1 MSDSVIE
8 IKDVSKHFT
17 HSFDHTYSVKK
28 NLINFFSGNHK
39 KPEITK
45 YVILDNVSF
54 SIKKGEFVGIMGRN
68 GAGKSTILKM
78 ISGIFVPNEGSIK
91 TFGRIA
97 PLLELGAGFVD
108 ELSGY
113 ENIFLNA
120 AILGFSHKETQSK
133 IKDIIDFSEL
143 GSKMEYPVRTYSSGM
158 LVRLGFSIAAHL
170 DADILLFDEILAVG
184 DVGFQ
189 EKCLKKVKDLN
200 TQGKSIILVTH
211 TPDLVSTYCTRCIL
225 IDNSKIAFDGS
236 PEAGAHKY
244 RELFQI

>member
-1 MSDSVIE
+1 MNNTVI
-8 IKDVSKHFT
+8 DVKNVTKFFT
-17 HSFDHTYSVKK
+17 HSFDQTYSIKK
-28 NLINFFSGNHK
+28 NLIQFFSLK
-39 KPEITK
+39 KKKKEVSTYI
-45 YVILDNVSF
+45 VLDDVSF

-78 ISGIFVPNEGSIK
+78 ISGIFSPNKGEIITSGK
-91 TFGRIA
+91 VA

-120 AILGFSHKETQSK
+120 AILGFSHKETLLK
-133 IKDIIDFSEL
+133 IKEIIDFSEL
-143 GSKMEYPVRTYSSGM
+143 GEKMDHPVRTYSSGM

-200 TQGKSIILVTH
+200 QSGKSIILVTH
-211 TPDLVSTYCTRCIL
+211 TPDLVSDFCSRCIL
-225 IDNSKIAFDGS
+225 LDQSKVAFDGPS
-236 PEAGAHKY
+236 KEGAQRYK
-244 RELFQI
+244 ELFHH